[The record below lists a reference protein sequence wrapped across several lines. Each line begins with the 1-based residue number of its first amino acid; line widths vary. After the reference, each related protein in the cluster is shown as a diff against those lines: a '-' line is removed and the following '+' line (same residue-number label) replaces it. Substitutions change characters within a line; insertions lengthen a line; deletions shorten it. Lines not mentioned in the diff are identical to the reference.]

1 MVSAAGRAAKL
12 NPKDLGEI
20 LKKIK
25 VLKNNNLLAGFEN
38 YEDAA
43 VYRLNEN
50 QALIF
55 TLDVITPIVDD
66 PYTFGQIAAANALSD
81 VFAMGGNPLMALNI
95 VCFPENRLDDL
106 GLILKGGAK
115 KVAEAGAI
123 LVGGHT
129 IKDKEPKYGLAVVGL
144 ICPEDIIYNYNPQEG
159 DLLILTKPLGTGIL
173 STALK
178 GDIAEPTAIKEAIF
192 WMTKLNQLSE
202 ELLKLPIHSLTDITG
217 FGLIGHLS
225 EMLTKNNLG
234 AELWINNMPV
244 IKGLDKYISLGMI
257 PGGTLKNKEIYSC
270 SVEKNLDLP
279 PEQEIILYDAQTS
292 GGLLLSI
299 SPEQAEKAKEL
310 LSQQGFTLSQIIGK
324 IIKIPSGRKIRIRT
338 KGDGSIF

>member
-1 MVSAAGRAAKL
+1 MNS
-12 NPKDLGEI
+12 KDLGEI
-20 LKKIK
+20 LKNIN
-25 VLKNNNLLAGFEN
+25 VLKDNNLLAGFEK

-43 VYRLNEN
+43 VYQLNDK
-50 QALIF
+50 QAIIF
-55 TLDVITPIVDD
+55 TLDFITPIVDD

-95 VCFPENRLDDL
+95 VGFPDNRLDDL
-106 GLILKGGAK
+106 QLILKGGAD

-144 ICPEDIIYNYNPQEG
+144 IHPQDIIYNDTPQEG

-178 GDIAEPTAIKEAIF
+178 GDMAEPTAVKEAIF

-202 ELLKLPIHSLTDITG
+202 ELLKLPIHGLTDITG

-234 AELWINNMPV
+234 AELWITDIPV
-244 IKGLDKYISLGMI
+244 INGLDKYISLGMI
-257 PGGTLKNKEIYSC
+257 PGGTIKNQEIYSC
-270 SVEKNLDLP
+270 LVEKKPDITS
-279 PEQEIILYDAQTS
+279 EQEIIIYDAQTS
-292 GGLLLSI
+292 GGLLLSV
-299 SPEQAEKAKEL
+299 SPKQAEKAKEL
-310 LSQQGFTLSQIIGK
+310 LFQQGFTSSQIIGK
-324 IIKIPSGRKIRIRT
+324 IIKVSSGRKIKI
-338 KGDGSIF
+338 I

>member
-1 MVSAAGRAAKL
+1 M
-12 NPKDLGEI
+12 
-20 LKKIK
+20 
-25 VLKNNNLLAGFEN
+25 AGFEK

-43 VYRLNEN
+43 VYRLNDK

-55 TLDVITPIVDD
+55 TLDLITPIVDD

-81 VFAMGGNPLMALNI
+81 VFAMGANPLMALNI
-95 VCFPENRLDDL
+95 VAFPEDRLDDL
-106 GLILKGGAK
+106 GLILKGGAE
-115 KVAEAGAI
+115 KVAEAGAL

-144 ICPEDIIYNYNPQEG
+144 IHPQDIIYNDTPQQG

-178 GDIAEPTAIKEAIF
+178 GDIAEPTALKKATF

-202 ELLKLPIHSLTDITG
+202 ELLKLPIHGLTDVTG

-234 AELWINNMPV
+234 AELWINDIPV
-244 IKGLDKYISLGMI
+244 IDGLDKYISLGMI

-270 SVEKNLDLP
+270 LVEKKEDILS
-279 PEQEIILYDAQTS
+279 EREIVLYDAQTS

-310 LSQQGFTLSQIIGK
+310 LCQQGFISSQIIGK
-324 IIKIPSGRKIRIRT
+324 VIKVSSGRKIKI
-338 KGDGSIF
+338 I

>member
-1 MVSAAGRAAKL
+1 M
-12 NPKDLGEI
+12 
-20 LKKIK
+20 
-25 VLKNNNLLAGFEN
+25 AGFEK

-43 VYRLNEN
+43 VYQLSEN

-66 PYTFGQIAAANALSD
+66 PYIFGQIAAANALSD
-81 VFAMGGNPLMALNI
+81 IFAMGANPLMALNI
-95 VCFPENRLDDL
+95 VAFPEERLDDL
-106 GLILKGGAK
+106 GLVLKGGAE
-115 KVAEAGAI
+115 KVAEAGAL

-144 ICPEDIIYNYNPQEG
+144 IHPQDIIYNDTTQEG

-178 GDIAEPTAIKEAIF
+178 GGIAEPTALKEANC
-192 WMTKLNQLSE
+192 WMTKLNRLSP
-202 ELLKLPIHSLTDITG
+202 ELLKLPIHGLTDITG

-234 AELWINNMPV
+234 AELWINDIPV
-244 IKGLDKYISLGMI
+244 IDGLDKYISLGMI
-257 PGGTLKNKEIYSC
+257 PGGTIKNQEIYSR
-270 SVEKNLDLP
+270 SVEKKQDISS
-279 PEQEIILYDAQTS
+279 EQEIVLYDAQTS

-310 LSQQGFTLSQIIGK
+310 LYQQGFTSSQIIGK
-324 IIKIPSGRKIRIRT
+324 ILKISSGRKIRIT
-338 KGDGSIF
+338 

>member
-1 MVSAAGRAAKL
+1 M
-12 NPKDLGEI
+12 
-20 LKKIK
+20 
-25 VLKNNNLLAGFEN
+25 AGFEK

-43 VYRLNEN
+43 VYRLSED

-66 PYTFGQIAAANALSD
+66 PYIFGQIAAANALSD
-81 VFAMGGNPLMALNI
+81 IFAMGGNPLMALNI
-95 VCFPENRLDDL
+95 VAFPEDRLDDL
-106 GLILKGGAK
+106 GLILKGGAE
-115 KVAEAGAI
+115 KVAEAGAL

-144 ICPEDIIYNYNPQEG
+144 IHPQDIIYNDTPQEG

-178 GDIAEPTAIKEAIF
+178 GDIAEPATVKEAIF
-192 WMTKLNQLSE
+192 WMTKLNQLSK
-202 ELLKLPIHSLTDITG
+202 ELLKLSIHGLTDITG

-234 AELWINNMPV
+234 AELWINDIPV
-244 IKGLDKYISLGMI
+244 IDGLDKYISLGMI

-270 SVEKNLDLP
+270 LVEKKPDITS
-279 PEQEIILYDAQTS
+279 EQEIILYDAQTS
-292 GGLLLSI
+292 GGLLLSVK
-299 SPEQAEKAKEL
+299 PEEAEKAKKL
-310 LSQQGFTLSQIIGK
+310 LYQQGFTLSQIIGR
-324 IIKIPSGRKIRIRT
+324 IIKVPSGRKIRI
-338 KGDGSIF
+338 I

>member
-1 MVSAAGRAAKL
+1 
-12 NPKDLGEI
+12 
-20 LKKIK
+20 
-25 VLKNNNLLAGFEN
+25 LAGFEK

-43 VYRLNEN
+43 VYRLSED

-55 TLDVITPIVDD
+55 TLDVITPIVDE

-81 VFAMGGNPLMALNI
+81 VFAMGANPLMALNI
-95 VCFPENRLDDL
+95 VAFPGDRLDDL
-106 GLILKGGAK
+106 ELVLKGGAE

-129 IKDKEPKYGLAVVGL
+129 IKDKEPKYGLALVGL
-144 ICPEDIIYNYNPQEG
+144 IHPQDIIYNDTAQDG
-159 DLLILTKPLGTGIL
+159 DLLVLTKPLGTGIL

-178 GDIAEPTAIKEAIF
+178 GDVAEPTALKEATL
-192 WMTKLNQLSE
+192 WMTKLNQLSK
-202 ELLKLPIHSLTDITG
+202 ELLKLPIHGLTDITG

-234 AELWINNMPV
+234 AELWTNDIPV
-244 IKGLDKYISLGMI
+244 IDGLDKYISLGMI

-270 SVEKNLDLP
+270 YVEKKP
-279 PEQEIILYDAQTS
+279 GVTQEQEIVLYDAQTS

-310 LSQQGFTLSQIIGK
+310 LFQQGFTSSQIIGK
-324 IIKIPSGRKIRIRT
+324 ILKVSSGRKIKI
-338 KGDGSIF
+338 I

>member
-1 MVSAAGRAAKL
+1 M
-12 NPKDLGEI
+12 
-20 LKKIK
+20 
-25 VLKNNNLLAGFEN
+25 AGFEK

-43 VYRLNEN
+43 VYRLSDK

-66 PYTFGQIAAANALSD
+66 PYTFGQIAAVNALSD
-81 VFAMGGNPLMALNI
+81 IFAMGGNPLMALNI
-95 VCFPENRLDDL
+95 VAFPGNRLDDL
-106 GLILKGGAK
+106 ELVLKGGAE
-115 KVAEAGAI
+115 KVAESGAI

-144 ICPEDIIYNYNPQEG
+144 IHPQDIIYNDTTQEG

-178 GDIAEPTAIKEAIF
+178 GDIAEPSALKEATF
-192 WMTKLNQLSE
+192 WMTKLNQLSG
-202 ELLKLPIHSLTDITG
+202 ELLKLSIHGLTDVTG

-234 AELWINNMPV
+234 AELWINDIPV
-244 IKGLDKYISLGMI
+244 IDGLDKYISLGMI
-257 PGGTLKNKEIYSC
+257 PGGTKKNQEIYSC
-270 SVEKNLDLP
+270 SVEKKPDITQ
-279 PEQEIILYDAQTS
+279 EQEIILYDAQTS

-299 SPEQAEKAKEL
+299 NPEQAEKAKEL
-310 LSQQGFTLSQIIGK
+310 LFQQGFTSSQIIGK
-324 IIKIPSGRKIRIRT
+324 IIEVSSGRKIRI
-338 KGDGSIF
+338 I

>member
-1 MVSAAGRAAKL
+1 MK
-12 NPKDLGEI
+12 NI
-20 LKKIK
+20 H
-25 VLKNNNLLAGFEN
+25 VLKNNNLLAGFEK

-43 VYRLNEN
+43 VYRLSED

-55 TLDVITPIVDD
+55 TLDLITPIVDD

-81 VFAMGGNPLMALNI
+81 VFAMGANPLMALNI
-95 VCFPENRLDDL
+95 VAFPEDRLDDL
-106 GLILKGGAK
+106 GLILKGGAE

-123 LVGGHT
+123 LAGGHT

-144 ICPEDIIYNYNPQEG
+144 IHPQNIIFNDTVREG

-178 GDIAEPTAIKEAIF
+178 GDMAEPTIVKEAIL
-192 WMTKLNQLSE
+192 WMTKLNQLSQ
-202 ELLKLPIHSLTDITG
+202 ELLKLTIHGLTDVTG

-234 AELWINNMPV
+234 AELWINDIPV
-244 IKGLDKYISLGMI
+244 INGLDKYISLGMI
-257 PGGTLKNKEIYSC
+257 PGGTWKNKEIYSC
-270 SVEKNLDLP
+270 SVEKKPDITS
-279 PEQEIILYDAQTS
+279 EQEIVLYDSQTS

-310 LSQQGFTLSQIIGK
+310 LFQQGFTSSQIIGK
-324 IIKIPSGRKIRIRT
+324 ILKVSSGRKIKIT
-338 KGDGSIF
+338 

>member
-1 MVSAAGRAAKL
+1 M
-12 NPKDLGEI
+12 
-20 LKKIK
+20 
-25 VLKNNNLLAGFEN
+25 AGFEK

-43 VYRLNEN
+43 VYQLNDK

-81 VFAMGGNPLMALNI
+81 IFAMGANPLMALNI
-95 VCFPENRLDDL
+95 VAFPGNRLDEL
-106 GLILKGGAK
+106 ELVLKGGAE

-144 ICPEDIIYNYNPQEG
+144 IHPQNIIYNDTTQEG

-178 GDIAEPTAIKEAIF
+178 GDIAEPIALKEATF
-192 WMTKLNQLSE
+192 WMTKLNQLSK
-202 ELLKLPIHSLTDITG
+202 ELLKLPIHALTDVTG

-234 AELWINNMPV
+234 AELWINDIPV
-244 IKGLDKYISLGMI
+244 IDGLDKYISSGMI

-270 SVEKNLDLP
+270 SVEIKQDISS
-279 PEQEIILYDAQTS
+279 EQEIVLYDAQTS
-292 GGLLLSI
+292 GGLLLSVK
-299 SPEQAEKAKEL
+299 PEEAKKVKEL
-310 LSQQGFTLSQIIGK
+310 LLQQGFTSSQIIGK
-324 IIKIPSGRKIRIRT
+324 IVKVSSGKKIKII
-338 KGDGSIF
+338 

>member
-1 MVSAAGRAAKL
+1 M
-12 NPKDLGEI
+12 
-20 LKKIK
+20 
-25 VLKNNNLLAGFEN
+25 AGFEK

-43 VYRLNEN
+43 VYRLSED

-66 PYTFGQIAAANALSD
+66 PYVFGQIAAANALSD
-81 VFAMGGNPLMALNI
+81 VFAMGANPLMALNI
-95 VCFPENRLDDL
+95 VAFPDDRLDDL
-106 GLILKGGAK
+106 KLVLKGGAEK
-115 KVAEAGAI
+115 IMEAGAI
-123 LVGGHT
+123 LAGGHT

-144 ICPEDIIYNYNPQEG
+144 IHPQYIIYNDTTQEG

-178 GDIAEPTAIKEAIF
+178 CGMAEPTALKEAIF
-192 WMTKLNQLSE
+192 WMAKLNQLSE
-202 ELLKLPIHSLTDITG
+202 ELLKLPIHSLTDVTG

-234 AELWINNMPV
+234 AELWVNDIPV
-244 IKGLDKYISLGMI
+244 IDGLDKYISLGMI

-270 SVEKNLDLP
+270 SVEKKPNITS
-279 PEQEIILYDAQTS
+279 EQEIVLYDAQTS

-299 SPEQAEKAKEL
+299 SPEQAKKAKEL
-310 LSQQGFTLSQIIGK
+310 LFQQGFTSSQIIGK
-324 IIKIPSGRKIRIRT
+324 IIKVSSERKIKI
-338 KGDGSIF
+338 I

>member
-1 MVSAAGRAAKL
+1 M
-12 NPKDLGEI
+12 
-20 LKKIK
+20 
-25 VLKNNNLLAGFEN
+25 AGFEK

-43 VYRLNEN
+43 VYRLNDK

-81 VFAMGGNPLMALNI
+81 IFAMGANPLMALNI
-95 VCFPENRLDDL
+95 VAFPGNRLDEL
-106 GLILKGGAK
+106 ELVLKGGAE

-144 ICPEDIIYNYNPQEG
+144 IHPQNIIYNDTTQEG

-178 GDIAEPTAIKEAIF
+178 GDIAEPIALKEATF
-192 WMTKLNQLSE
+192 WMTKLNQLSK
-202 ELLKLPIHSLTDITG
+202 ELLKLPIHALTDVTG

-234 AELWINNMPV
+234 AELWINDIPV
-244 IKGLDKYISLGMI
+244 IDGLDKYISSGMI

-270 SVEKNLDLP
+270 SVEIKQDISS
-279 PEQEIILYDAQTS
+279 EQEIVLYDAQTS
-292 GGLLLSI
+292 GGLLLSVK
-299 SPEQAEKAKEL
+299 PEEAKKVKEL
-310 LSQQGFTLSQIIGK
+310 LLQQGFTSSQIIGK
-324 IIKIPSGRKIRIRT
+324 IVKVSSGRKIKI
-338 KGDGSIF
+338 I

>member
-1 MVSAAGRAAKL
+1 M
-12 NPKDLGEI
+12 
-20 LKKIK
+20 
-25 VLKNNNLLAGFEN
+25 AGFEK

-43 VYRLNEN
+43 VYRLNDK

-55 TLDVITPIVDD
+55 TLDLITPIVDD

-81 VFAMGGNPLMALNI
+81 VFAMGANPLMALNI
-95 VCFPENRLDDL
+95 VAFPEDRLDDL
-106 GLILKGGAK
+106 GFILKGGAE
-115 KVAEAGAI
+115 KVAEAGAL

-144 ICPEDIIYNYNPQEG
+144 IHPQDIIYNNTPQEG

-178 GDIAEPTAIKEAIF
+178 GDIAEPTALKEAIC

-202 ELLKLPIHSLTDITG
+202 ELLKLPIHGLTDITG
-217 FGLIGHLS
+217 FGLIGHLG

-234 AELWINNMPV
+234 AELWINDIPL
-244 IKGLDKYISLGMI
+244 IKGLDKYISLGMMS
-257 PGGTLKNKEIYSC
+257 GGTIKNQEIYSF
-270 SVEKNLDLP
+270 SVEKKSDLP
-279 PEQEIILYDAQTS
+279 SEQEIILYDAQTS

-299 SPEQAEKAKEL
+299 NPEQAEKAKEL
-310 LSQQGFTLSQIIGK
+310 LFQQEFTSSQIIGK
-324 IIKIPSGRKIRIRT
+324 VIKVSSGRKIKI
-338 KGDGSIF
+338 I

>member
-1 MVSAAGRAAKL
+1 M
-12 NPKDLGEI
+12 
-20 LKKIK
+20 LKKIH
-25 VLKNNNLLAGFEN
+25 VLKDNNLLAGFEK

-43 VYRLNEN
+43 VYRLSED
-50 QALIF
+50 QAIIF

-66 PYTFGQIAAANALSD
+66 PYTFGQIAAVNALSD
-81 VFAMGGNPLMALNI
+81 IFAMGGNPLMALNI
-95 VCFPENRLDDL
+95 VAFPGDRLDDL
-106 GLILKGGAK
+106 ELVLKGGAE

-123 LVGGHT
+123 LAGGHT

-144 ICPEDIIYNYNPQEG
+144 IHPQDIIYNDTAQDG

-178 GDIAEPTAIKEAIF
+178 GDVAEPMALKEAIF
-192 WMTKLNQLSE
+192 WMTKLNQLSK
-202 ELLKLPIHSLTDITG
+202 ELLKLPIHGLTDVTG

-234 AELWINNMPV
+234 AELWMNDIPV
-244 IKGLDKYISLGMI
+244 IDGLDKYISLGMI

-270 SVEKNLDLP
+270 SVEKKPDINQ
-279 PEQEIILYDAQTS
+279 EQEIILYDAQTS

-310 LSQQGFTLSQIIGK
+310 LFQQGFTSSQIIGRILK
-324 IIKIPSGRKIRIRT
+324 VSSGRKIKI
-338 KGDGSIF
+338 I

>member
-1 MVSAAGRAAKL
+1 M
-12 NPKDLGEI
+12 
-20 LKKIK
+20 
-25 VLKNNNLLAGFEN
+25 AGFEK

-43 VYRLNEN
+43 VYRLSED

-81 VFAMGGNPLMALNI
+81 VFAMGANPLMALNI
-95 VCFPENRLDDL
+95 VAFPEDRLDDL
-106 GLILKGGAK
+106 GLILKGGAEK
-115 KVAEAGAI
+115 IAEANAI

-144 ICPEDIIYNYNPQEG
+144 IHPQDVIYNDTPQEG

-178 GDIAEPTAIKEAIF
+178 GDMAEPTAVKEAIF

-202 ELLKLPIHSLTDITG
+202 ELLKLPIHGLTDITG

-234 AELWINNMPV
+234 AELWINDIPV
-244 IKGLDKYISLGMI
+244 IDGLDKYISLGMI
-257 PGGTLKNKEIYSC
+257 PGGTRKNQEIYSC
-270 SVEKNLDLP
+270 SVEKKQGIAS
-279 PEQEIILYDAQTS
+279 EQELILYDAQTS
-292 GGLLLSI
+292 GGLLLSVK
-299 SPEQAEKAKEL
+299 PEEAETAKEL
-310 LSQQGFTLSQIIGK
+310 LYQQGFTSSQIIGK
-324 IIKIPSGRKIRIRT
+324 VIKVSSGRKIRI
-338 KGDGSIF
+338 I

>member
-1 MVSAAGRAAKL
+1 
-12 NPKDLGEI
+12 
-20 LKKIK
+20 
-25 VLKNNNLLAGFEN
+25 LAGFEK

-43 VYRLNEN
+43 VYRLSDK

-66 PYTFGQIAAANALSD
+66 PHTFGQIAAANALSD
-81 VFAMGGNPLMALNI
+81 IFAMGANPLMALNI
-95 VCFPENRLDDL
+95 VAFPGDRLDDL
-106 GLILKGGAK
+106 GLVLKGGAE
-115 KVAEAGAI
+115 KVAEAGAL

-144 ICPEDIIYNYNPQEG
+144 IHPQDIIYNDTPQEG

-178 GDIAEPTAIKEAIF
+178 SDIAEPTALKEATF
-192 WMTKLNQLSE
+192 WMTKLNQLSK
-202 ELLKLPIHSLTDITG
+202 ELLKLPIHGLTDITG

-234 AELWINNMPV
+234 AELWINDIPV
-244 IKGLDKYISLGMI
+244 IDGLDKYISLGMI

-270 SVEKNLDLP
+270 SVETKQGISSK
-279 PEQEIILYDAQTS
+279 QEIILYDAQTS
-292 GGLLLSI
+292 GGLLLSVK
-299 SPEQAEKAKEL
+299 PEEAEKAKEL
-310 LSQQGFTLSQIIGK
+310 LYKQGFTSSQIIGK
-324 IIKIPSGRKIRIRT
+324 IIKVPSGRKIKI
-338 KGDGSIF
+338 I

>member
-1 MVSAAGRAAKL
+1 M
-12 NPKDLGEI
+12 
-20 LKKIK
+20 
-25 VLKNNNLLAGFEN
+25 AGFEK

-43 VYRLNEN
+43 VYRLSDK

-66 PYTFGQIAAANALSD
+66 PYTFGQIAASNALSD
-81 VFAMGGNPLMALNI
+81 IFAMGANPLMALNI
-95 VCFPENRLDDL
+95 ACLPGDRLDDL
-106 GLILKGGAK
+106 ELVLKGGAE

-144 ICPEDIIYNYNPQEG
+144 IHPQDIIYNDTPQEE

-178 GDIAEPTAIKEAIF
+178 GNIAEPMAIKEATF
-192 WMTKLNQLSE
+192 WMTRLNQLSE
-202 ELLKLPIHSLTDITG
+202 ELLKLPIHGLTDITG
-217 FGLIGHLS
+217 FGLIGHLT

-234 AELWINNMPV
+234 VELWINDVPL
-244 IKGLDKYISLGMI
+244 IDGLDKYISSGMI

-270 SVEKNLDLP
+270 SVETKQGIP
-279 PEQEIILYDAQTS
+279 SEREIVLYDAQTS

-310 LSQQGFTLSQIIGK
+310 LFQQGFTSSQIIGK
-324 IIKIPSGRKIRIRT
+324 VIKIPSGRKIRI
-338 KGDGSIF
+338 I

>member
-1 MVSAAGRAAKL
+1 
-12 NPKDLGEI
+12 
-20 LKKIK
+20 
-25 VLKNNNLLAGFEN
+25 LAGFEK

-43 VYRLNEN
+43 VYRLSED

-81 VFAMGGNPLMALNI
+81 VFAMGANPLMALNI
-95 VCFPENRLDDL
+95 VAFPEDRLDDL
-106 GLILKGGAK
+106 GLILKGGAE
-115 KVAEAGAI
+115 KVAEAGAL

-144 ICPEDIIYNYNPQEG
+144 IHPQDIIYNDTPQEG

-178 GDIAEPTAIKEAIF
+178 GDMAEPTAVEGAIF
-192 WMTKLNQLSE
+192 WMTKLNCLSS
-202 ELLKLPIHSLTDITG
+202 ELLKLPIHGLTDITG

-234 AELWINNMPV
+234 AELWINDIPV
-244 IKGLDKYISLGMI
+244 INGLDKYISLGMI

-270 SVEKNLDLP
+270 SVEKKQGIP
-279 PEQEIILYDAQTS
+279 SEQEIILYDAQTS

-299 SPEQAEKAKEL
+299 KPEGAKKAKEL
-310 LSQQGFTLSQIIGK
+310 LYQQGFTSSQIIGR
-324 IIKIPSGRKIRIRT
+324 IIKVSSGRKIKI
-338 KGDGSIF
+338 I

>member
-1 MVSAAGRAAKL
+1 MT
-12 NPKDLGEI
+12 
-20 LKKIK
+20 
-25 VLKNNNLLAGFEN
+25 GFEK

-50 QALIF
+50 RALIF
-55 TLDVITPIVDD
+55 TLDLITPIVDD

-81 VFAMGGNPLMALNI
+81 VFAMGANPLMALNI
-95 VCFPENRLDDL
+95 VAFPEDRLDDL
-106 GLILKGGAK
+106 GLILKGGAE
-115 KVAEAGAI
+115 KVAEAGAL

-144 ICPEDIIYNYNPQEG
+144 IHPQDIIYNDTPQEG

-178 GDIAEPTAIKEAIF
+178 GDIAEPTALKEATL
-192 WMTKLNQLSE
+192 WMTKLNQLSK
-202 ELLKLPIHSLTDITG
+202 ELLKLPIHGLTDITG

-234 AELWINNMPV
+234 AELWINDIPV
-244 IKGLDKYISLGMI
+244 IDSLDKYISLGMI

-270 SVEKNLDLP
+270 SVETKP
-279 PEQEIILYDAQTS
+279 GISSKQEIALYDAQTS

-299 SPEQAEKAKEL
+299 KPEQAEKAKEL
-310 LSQQGFTLSQIIGK
+310 LFQQGFTSSQIIGK
-324 IIKIPSGRKIRIRT
+324 VIKVSSGRKIKI
-338 KGDGSIF
+338 I

>member
-1 MVSAAGRAAKL
+1 
-12 NPKDLGEI
+12 
-20 LKKIK
+20 
-25 VLKNNNLLAGFEN
+25 LAGFEK

-43 VYRLNEN
+43 VYRLSED

-66 PYTFGQIAAANALSD
+66 PYVFGQIAAANALSD
-81 VFAMGGNPLMALNI
+81 VFAMGANPLMALNI
-95 VCFPENRLDDL
+95 VAFPDDRLDDL
-106 GLILKGGAK
+106 KLVLKGGAEK
-115 KVAEAGAI
+115 IMEAGAI
-123 LVGGHT
+123 LAGGHT

-144 ICPEDIIYNYNPQEG
+144 IHPQYIIYNDTTQEG

-178 GDIAEPTAIKEAIF
+178 CGMAEPTALKEAIF
-192 WMTKLNQLSE
+192 WMAKLNQLSE
-202 ELLKLPIHSLTDITG
+202 ELLKLPIHSLTDVTG

-234 AELWINNMPV
+234 AELWVNDIPV
-244 IKGLDKYISLGMI
+244 IDGLDKYISLGMI

-270 SVEKNLDLP
+270 SVEKKPNITS
-279 PEQEIILYDAQTS
+279 EQEIVLYDAQTS

-299 SPEQAEKAKEL
+299 SPEQAKKAKEL
-310 LSQQGFTLSQIIGK
+310 LFQQGFTSSQIIGK
-324 IIKIPSGRKIRIRT
+324 IIKVSSERKIKI
-338 KGDGSIF
+338 I

>member
-1 MVSAAGRAAKL
+1 M

-20 LKKIK
+20 LKKID
-25 VLKNNNLLAGFEN
+25 VLKDNNLLAGFEK

-43 VYRLNEN
+43 VYRLSDK

-55 TLDVITPIVDD
+55 TLDLITPIVDD

-81 VFAMGGNPLMALNI
+81 VFAMGANPLMALNI
-95 VCFPENRLDDL
+95 VAFPEDRLDDL
-106 GLILKGGAK
+106 GLILKGGAE
-115 KVAEAGAI
+115 KVAEAGAL

-144 ICPEDIIYNYNPQEG
+144 IHPQDIIYNDTPQQG

-178 GDIAEPTAIKEAIF
+178 NGVAEPTALKKATF

-202 ELLKLPIHSLTDITG
+202 ELLKLPIHGLTDVTG

-234 AELWINNMPV
+234 AELWINDIPV
-244 IKGLDKYISLGMI
+244 INGLDKYISLGMI

-270 SVEKNLDLP
+270 LVEKKEDILS
-279 PEQEIILYDAQTS
+279 EREIVLYDAQTS

-310 LSQQGFTLSQIIGK
+310 LCQQGFISSQIIGK
-324 IIKIPSGRKIRIRT
+324 VIKVSSGRKIKI
-338 KGDGSIF
+338 I